1 MSLLKP
7 YFAFDALE
15 SALSFAARLATF
27 HTGGRLTAFLRDVGI
42 GPMAMVSGEP
52 EAVARLAEVSGTDRA
67 ALDHNTPIRVGKRA
81 YRLRGQILPAEFFVR
96 PKTAY
101 CPACLHADDQT
112 VRGHPAKVRRHRWFW
127 ALDVVRTCREHGIAL
142 VRLDKDFH
150 DGELLELGYRA
161 PAAGAALMAEI
172 AAQPARPVSPLQTYV
187 VSRLEGQSGPAW
199 LDAQTLDCVVRAA
212 ELLGAVVAFGTSVN
226 LAGLTDEQRD
236 EAGRVGFSIMAQGEV
251 GVRACLNRMFDA
263 FEHGSSKPGPQKIF
277 GRLYTAMSGARSLG
291 KHGALTDILGE
302 VIFERFALEAG
313 TEVLGKTLPE
323 RRLHTV
329 ASLASEQG
337 LDPRTLRKLLIAR
350 GLIPSDEQVHH
361 AFDAKTGRTVAAQ
374 MQRMVTVISLPKALG
389 CSRPLA
395 DLLMDDRL
403 LTPLAGDRPDASGR
417 TRKAVAQD
425 EIDGV
430 LARVA
435 QAAPLVTTAPADFVP
450 IAKAAERAKCRGV
463 DVLHLLFGGHLL
475 DAVRVEGKGLAALRV
490 DPVAVKALVRDLLTG
505 ISSAKAF
512 GILRVPSEAGWALI
526 DRGILPSWTLRSG
539 RGDHII
545 HRFDAEEVAKVAAT
559 LISPSRSLELFG
571 MGAAKFCRTMRH
583 ARIRPAFSH
592 AEIGA
597 DLYHRAD
604 THQVLGM

>member
-7 YFAFDALE
+7 HFAFDALE
-15 SALSFAARLATF
+15 SALSFAARLAAF

-42 GPMAMVSGEP
+42 APMAMVAGEP
-52 EAVARLAEVSGTDRA
+52 EAVARLAEASGTDEA
-67 ALDHNTPIRVGKRA
+67 ALEHNTPVRVGKRV
-81 YRLRGQILPAEFFVR
+81 YRLRGYVLPAEFFVR

-101 CPACLHADDQT
+101 CPACLHDDDA
-112 VRGHPAKVRRHRWFW
+112 VAGNPAKVRRHRWIW
-127 ALDVVRTCREHGIAL
+127 ALDVVRTCPEHGIAL
-142 VRLDKDFH
+142 VRLEKDFH
-150 DGELLELGYRA
+150 DGDLHELGYRA
-161 PAAGAALMAEI
+161 PGPGAALVAEI
-172 AAQPARPVSPLQTYV
+172 SARAKRPVSPLQTYV
-187 VSRLEGQSGPAW
+187 VARLEGRSGLAW
-199 LDAQTLDCVVRAA
+199 LDAQALDCVVRAA

-226 LAGLTDEQRD
+226 LAELTDDQRD
-236 EAGRVGFSIMAQGEV
+236 EAGRVGYAIMAQGEA
-251 GVRACLNRMFDA
+251 GVRACLNGMFDA

-313 TEVLGKTLPE
+313 TEVLGKTLSE

-350 GLIPSDEQVHH
+350 GLVPFDEQVHH
-361 AFDAKTGRTVAAQ
+361 AFDAQAGRTVAAQ

-389 CSRPLA
+389 RSRPLA
-395 DLLMDDRL
+395 DQLMDDRL

-417 TRKAVAQD
+417 TRKAVALD

-435 QAAPLVTTAPADFVP
+435 QAAPRVTAAPAEFVP
-450 IAKAAERAKCRGV
+450 IAKAAEKAKCRGV
-463 DVLHLLFGGHLL
+463 DVLHLLFAGHLCG
-475 DAVRVEGKGLAALRV
+475 AVRVEGQGLAALRV
-490 DPVAVKALVRDLLTG
+490 DPAAVKALVCDLLTG
-505 ISSAKAF
+505 LSSQKACE
-512 GILRVPSEAGWALI
+512 ILRVPSEAGWALV
-526 DRGILPSWTLRSG
+526 DRGVLPVRIIQSG
-539 RGDHII
+539 QGAHVI
-545 HRFDAEEVAKVAAT
+545 HRFDAEDVARVAAN

-571 MGAAKFCRTMRH
+571 MGAEQFSRRMRH

-597 DLYHRAD
+597 DLYHRGD
-604 THQVLGM
+604 IHRILGM

>member
-7 YFAFDALE
+7 HFAFDALE
-15 SALSFAARLATF
+15 SALSFAARLAAF

-42 GPMAMVSGEP
+42 APMAMVAGEP
-52 EAVARLAEVSGTDRA
+52 EAVARLAEVSGTDRT
-67 ALDHNTPIRVGKRA
+67 ALEHNTPVRVGQRA
-81 YRLRGQILPAEFFVR
+81 YRLRGHVLPAEFFVR

-101 CPACLHADDQT
+101 CPACLHDDDA
-112 VRGHPAKVRRHRWFW
+112 VGGHPGKARRHRWFW
-127 ALDVVRTCREHGIAL
+127 ALDVVRTCPEHGIAL

-150 DGELLELGYRA
+150 DGELHELGYRA
-161 PAAGAALMAEI
+161 PDPGSALVAEI
-172 AAQPARPVSPLQTYV
+172 SAQTARPVSPLQTYV
-187 VSRLEGQSGPAW
+187 VARLEGQSGPAW
-199 LDAQTLDCVVRAA
+199 LDAQALDCVVRAA

-226 LAGLTDEQRD
+226 LAELTDDQRD
-236 EAGRVGFSIMAQGEV
+236 EAGQVGFSIMAQGEAS
-251 GVRACLNRMFDA
+251 VRACLNGMFDA

-277 GRLYTAMSGARSLG
+277 GRLYTVMSGARSSG

-313 TEVLGKTLPE
+313 TEVLGKMLPE

-350 GLIPSDEQVHH
+350 GLVPSDEQVHH
-361 AFDAKTGRTVAAQ
+361 AFDAQAGRTVAAQ

-395 DLLMDDRL
+395 DQIMDDRL

-435 QAAPLVTTAPADFVP
+435 QAAPRVTAAPAEFVP
-450 IAKAAERAKCRGV
+450 IAKAAEKAKCRGV
-463 DVLHLLFGGHLL
+463 DVLHLLLSGHLRG
-475 DAVRVEGKGLAALRV
+475 AVRVEGPGLAALRV
-490 DPVAVKALVRDLLTG
+490 DPVAVKAFVCDLLTG
-505 ISSAKAF
+505 LSSQKAF
-512 GILRVPSEAGWALI
+512 EMLRVPSEAGWALV
-526 DRGILPSWTLRSG
+526 DRGVLPVRIIQPGQGHMSSIVSMLMRW
-539 RGDHII
+539 RG
-545 HRFDAEEVAKVAAT
+545 
-559 LISPSRSLELFG
+559 SRQ
-571 MGAAKFCRTMRH
+571 T
-583 ARIRPAFSH
+583 
-592 AEIGA
+592 
-597 DLYHRAD
+597 
-604 THQVLGM
+604 